1 MTDTVFVVA
10 SAQSDNYVALT
21 KELTA
26 NVAAALA
33 PYADTHVPVEHSTS
47 VCSDGADSDGVAWRT
62 AVTTVILRLKHR

>member
-1 MTDTVFVVA
+1 MTDTLFVAA
-10 SAQSDNYVALT
+10 SAYSSSYVELA

-47 VCSDGADSDGVAWRT
+47 VCSDGTDADGVAWRM